1 MTPTILAAFLSDWS
15 AEMRED
21 NDRAQR
27 IAHCRAKLDEI
38 AAKMDAL
45 DAAGKLYRPGCNMLT
60 HDGYLLNQK
69 RVTWLAAQM
78 KARKS

>member
-1 MTPTILAAFLSDWS
+1 MTFANFLSDWS

-27 IAHCRAKLDEI
+27 IAHAQAKLDEI
-38 AAKMDAL
+38 AAKMDTL

-60 HDGYLLNQK
+60 HDGYLLNLK
-69 RVTWLAAQM
+69 RVSWLAALM
-78 KARKS
+78 KARES